1 MLQTKKNFLDICQ
14 YLNNKGNAMAKRNFM
29 GNQIG
34 IDSLRDAASSVGLQ
48 VVSAEDFPFMFSV
61 RPFRGAICALL
72 ASRGIRQGQRSV
84 TFGGDGLSQI
94 AAPPGEKSGRPRVI
108 VLIRTGEDGKWIA
121 TITWSRWL
129 HGRFALPFFAALCF
143 YGGYSDLSGPGRFH
157 GSGVGG
163 LIFGAGAMV
172 LFIILSAISTYRYRR
187 DVRLCTRL
195 LKELGLDGPLY
206 MSAHK

>member
-1 MLQTKKNFLDICQ
+1 
-14 YLNNKGNAMAKRNFM
+14 MAKRNFI
-29 GNQIG
+29 GNPIG

-108 VLIRTGEDGKWIA
+108 VVIRTGSDGKWVA

-129 HGRFALPFFAALCF
+129 NGLLVLPFFAAVCF
-143 YGGYSDLSGPGRFH
+143 YGGFSDLAGPSQLH
-157 GSGVGG
+157 GQGVAGV
-163 LIFGAGAMV
+163 IMGAGVIACFV
-172 LFIILSAISTYRYRR
+172 FGSAISNYLCWR
-187 DVRLCTRL
+187 DVRRCTRV
-195 LKELGLDGPLY
+195 LKYLGMDGPRY
-206 MSAHK
+206 TSAHT